1 MNQFEKQRIAD
12 AIMILEL
19 YEDLIR
25 DVAKEC
31 EYHEWDCDN
40 AFSILNNVRKFIGD

>member
-19 YEDLIR
+19 YEDLVR
-25 DVAKEC
+25 NVAEEC
-31 EYHEWDCDN
+31 EYKEWDLND
-40 AFSILNNVRKFIGD
+40 AFRMLNDVRKFIGD